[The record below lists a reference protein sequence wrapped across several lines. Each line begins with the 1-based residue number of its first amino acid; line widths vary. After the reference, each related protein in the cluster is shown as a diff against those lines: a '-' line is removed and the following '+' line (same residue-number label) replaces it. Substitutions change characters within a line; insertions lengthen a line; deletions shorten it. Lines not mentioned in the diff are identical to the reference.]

1 MECVYLCLDLDEES
15 GIFSR
20 PEAGARRPHAFRRQ
34 YPERGHK
41 TLVPAAPSRNPEL
54 LAGARSRRA
63 SSLMALCRHPPLR
76 RERYR
81 CDPAITVKVEGN
93 RGRCRRKEL
102 PPSASMTGLRAPLH
116 VSIDTGGIPAPAP
129 AVTRLVVDEF
139 SRDLA

>member
-1 MECVYLCLDLDEES
+1 MECVCLCLDLDEER

-81 CDPAITVKVEGN
+81 CDPAITVKLEAIAADVG
-93 RGRCRRKEL
+93 GKEL
-102 PPSASMTGLRAPLH
+102 PPSASMRACGAPLH